1 MIKVLI
7 VDDQMIVCEGL
18 EMILS
23 SDHSIEVVGIA
34 NNGLEAIEKT
44 KTLSPDLIMMDLKMP
59 IMNGIRAT
67 EEIKKDNKEIKIIVL
82 TTFSDDEWVFEAI
95 RSGANGYLLKGTAR
109 EDLIEAVKNTYFGKT
124 YIDPEIGDKIFQQ
137 VSQGDPIH
145 TPTLETELSQRELE
159 VLHLLAKGFTN
170 NEIADQLFLSNGT
183 VRNYISTILN
193 KLQVDNRTQAALK
206 AVKYGLGK

>member
-1 MIKVLI
+1 MASEPLKKLKKKIMTSK
-7 VDDQMIVCEGL
+7 
-18 EMILS
+18 S
-23 SDHSIEVVGIA
+23 SYLRPTV
-34 NNGLEAIEKT
+34 
-44 KTLSPDLIMMDLKMP
+44 M
-59 IMNGIRAT
+59 MNGFLKPSA
-67 EEIKKDNKEIKIIVL
+67 V
-82 TTFSDDEWVFEAI
+82 
-95 RSGANGYLLKGTAR
+95 GANGYLLKGTAR

-137 VSQGDPIH
+137 VSQGDPFH

-193 KLQVDNRTQAALK
+193 KLQVDNRTQAAPQSS
-206 AVKYGLGK
+206 